1 MSIGANCVGYRLT
14 YYRCSFY
21 IIPFRYYDFFVTPDR
36 FELPFSGPK
45 PLVLPLDER
54 VIFADVNG
62 FEPLSKVLETFILPL
77 NYTPV
82 SGERGIRTPV
92 SVT

>member
-1 MSIGANCVGYRLT
+1 MEQKLRRLPLYPFNYRPK
-14 YYRCSFY
+14 SGKHSVFSG
-21 IIPFRYYDFFVTPDR
+21 VTPDR
-36 FELPFSGPK
+36 FELPLSGPK

-54 VIFADVNG
+54 VILADVNG